1 MKKTLRDIIK
11 ETINEGVSPRTMIE
25 KLSAALSLK
34 EWALVEEV
42 LRDLLEDAKPRVFSP
57 EEEETIRYYQDRN
70 R

>member
-25 KLSAALSLK
+25 KLSAAISLK
-34 EWALVEEV
+34 EWDLVEEV

-57 EEEETIRYYQDRN
+57 EEEAEIEMWRDRK